1 MLVVHLDSL
10 DVITAALPSPSAPT
24 PDAIVPPPTVRE
36 DVELFVAAVMP
47 PLFAYV
53 AEAPLSIVV
62 GLLGLVL
69 DRTMLANVA
78 RTKIGLGVLTM
89 FVSRAELVK
98 QAAGATP
105 DADWR
110 SWQHLYDTLFNA
122 VEPVLPYLFPGGE
135 DSVRDADDMYV
146 WQFLAAMGVGAS
158 PDQQQR
164 LVLGVKDRVMR
175 TVEMAKVLPEMLR
188 ERRLGDVNLF
198 MRAIGLD
205 VELLG

>member
-1 MLVVHLDSL
+1 
-10 DVITAALPSPSAPT
+10 
-24 PDAIVPPPTVRE
+24 VPPPTVRE
-36 DVELFVAAVMP
+36 DVELFAAAVMP

-53 AEAPLSIVV
+53 AEAPLAIIV

-69 DRTMLANVA
+69 DRTTLANVA

-89 FVSRAELVK
+89 FVSRAELVR
-98 QAAGATP
+98 QATAGGASAAAP
-105 DADWR
+105 DADAEDWR

-122 VEPVLPYLFPGGE
+122 VEPVLPYSFPGGE
-135 DSVRDADDMYV
+135 DSVRDADDVYV

-175 TVEMAKVLPEMLR
+175 TVEMAKALPEGLR